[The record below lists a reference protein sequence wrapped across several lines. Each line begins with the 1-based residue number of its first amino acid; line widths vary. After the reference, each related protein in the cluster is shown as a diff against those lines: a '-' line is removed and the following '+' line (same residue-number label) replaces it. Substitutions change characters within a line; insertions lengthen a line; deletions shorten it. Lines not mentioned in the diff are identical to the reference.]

1 MVLRADD
8 TNAIKLR
15 LRRDNLYLVGFQI
28 EDPLLLGFTGGYD
41 ALLKA
46 SNGDYL
52 DNVNLG
58 RVVLLEA
65 VKQLNNPNTAYDTRA
80 KSLIVVLIMIC
91 ESLRYTYITEFLAP
105 TFVNT
110 SPSPTVNPNSR
121 TIALIKNWGKLSELL
136 LVREQSPTHYFP
148 SNPPPPEMEI
158 HNYLDAVAVLGILKE
173 ETPIRST
180 TLRTTI
186 VDNDE
191 QQYYYPLGEPMVEV
205 IWVKIDSVCDLYGTI
220 QVSDGA
226 GECWFGDT
234 NYIVLSDAVKAK
246 LEVTLI
252 KGVYGAETTHVY
264 GDLTARIGKFKEGSV
279 MFKKASNE
287 PIGVTSGQLIPLL
300 KSTVAVPLNSSIIV
314 EANISVPGD
323 DGFAK
328 CLEEFPALLSG
339 TSEKSI
345 SGKSGE
351 IRVKVTWDREM

>member
-1 MVLRADD
+1 MALVNIDLPEFNISKVWRDSYIKLMSDYRPKLGVKTSSYQLPILPRSPPSTPEGYKEIRFADMVLRADD

-28 EDPLLLGFTGGYD
+28 EVSGKWDKWMEFTPDAGVPQLIPGSTPLGFTGGYD

-58 RVVLLEA
+58 RVLLLEA
-65 VKQLNNPNTAYDTRA
+65 VKQLNNPNTTYDTRA

-110 SPSPTVNPNSR
+110 SPSPTVNPNLR
-121 TIALIKNWGKLSELL
+121 TVALIKNWGKLSELL

-226 GECWFGDT
+226 GSQYLYKTTRDESSKLNTEAAYLT
-234 NYIVLSDAVKAK
+234 N
-246 LEVTLI
+246 LI
-252 KGVYGAETTHVY
+252 
-264 GDLTARIGKFKEGSV
+264 R
-279 MFKKASNE
+279 
-287 PIGVTSGQLIPLL
+287 
-300 KSTVAVPLNSSIIV
+300 
-314 EANISVPGD
+314 
-323 DGFAK
+323 
-328 CLEEFPALLSG
+328 
-339 TSEKSI
+339 
-345 SGKSGE
+345 
-351 IRVKVTWDREM
+351 